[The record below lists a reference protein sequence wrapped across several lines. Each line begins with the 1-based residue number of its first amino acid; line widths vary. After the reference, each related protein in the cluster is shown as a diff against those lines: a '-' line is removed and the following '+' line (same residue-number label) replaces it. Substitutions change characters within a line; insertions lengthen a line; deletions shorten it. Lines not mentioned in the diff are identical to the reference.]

1 MLTENK
7 LLLLASQVIIW
18 TAFTIV
24 YTLID
29 YTSPGVHFG
38 DDFNA
43 PYFSTITQLT
53 IGFGDIAPKTTTAR
67 LLVSAH
73 AVLSSFS
80 AILLL

>member
-38 DDFNA
+38 DDCNA

>member
-7 LLLLASQVIIW
+7 LLLLASHVIIW
-18 TAFTIV
+18 VTFTIV

>member
-7 LLLLASQVIIW
+7 FLLLAGQVSIW
-18 TAFTIV
+18 VVFTIV
-24 YTLID
+24 YALIE

-53 IGFGDIAPKTTTAR
+53 IGFGDIAPKTTSAR

-80 AILLL
+80 AILLI

>member
-18 TAFTIV
+18 CVFSIV
-24 YTLID
+24 YTLLE

-73 AVLSSFS
+73 AILSSFS

>member
-7 LLLLASQVIIW
+7 LLLLASQVTIW
-18 TAFTIV
+18 VTFTLV
-24 YTLID
+24 YALVE

-73 AVLSSFS
+73 AIISSFS

>member
-18 TAFTIV
+18 VVFTIV

-29 YTSPGVHFG
+29 YTSPGIHFG

>member
-18 TAFTIV
+18 VTFTIV

-29 YTSPGVHFG
+29 YTSPGIHFG

>member
-18 TAFTIV
+18 VAFTIV

>member
-1 MLTENK
+1 MLTEKK
-7 LLLLASQVIIW
+7 LLLLASQVVIW
-18 TAFTIV
+18 VTFTLV
-24 YTLID
+24 YGLID
-29 YTSPGVHFG
+29 YMSPGVHFG

-67 LLVSAH
+67 LLVSMH